1 MDDVTVRD
9 EVWLAQRFENH
20 RPHLRSVAYRI
31 LGSVGEAEDAIQ
43 EAWIR
48 LSRSN
53 SDSIE
58 NLAGWLTTVVG
69 RVSLNMLQ
77 SRQRRREDSLEKVTE
92 RVPDDSSR
100 TDPEGEALLAD
111 SVGTALLVVLESLGP
126 EERLAFVLH
135 DMFGVPFDEIARI
148 VDRSPQAARQLA
160 SRARR
165 KVQARESASDPDLK
179 IERRVVEA
187 FLAAARAGDFR
198 RLVAVLAPDAV
209 LRADVGRGAV
219 QEVRGA
225 DAIAGQAIAFS
236 RDGITTE
243 LGRGRGDSVRVVTKR
258 DGEPLS
264 VASFMVCEG
273 RIVAIDIVSD
283 PEWVSLLD
291 PGSSPEIRSQPES

>member
-77 SRQRRREDSLEKVTE
+77 SRQRRREDSLEQVTE
-92 RVPDDSSR
+92 RVPDESSR

-264 VASFMVCEG
+264 VASFTVREG

>member
-135 DMFGVPFDEIARI
+135 DMFAVPFDEIARI

-264 VASFMVCEG
+264 VASFTVREG